1 MKRLVW
7 LLVLIGAFSVVKG
20 QEEAYDISSP
30 KKSVY
35 NHLFYLQ
42 QEQYEPQVAALSLA
56 NKKVSLE
63 NPSRAAIQLI
73 QIYDG
78 KGIKIDLSDIPD
90 ELDYVDSISQ
100 QARYVVSNQIPEL
113 YLVRQGNKW
122 VYSEK
127 SINSIAEL
135 HSQIYPGGLHRL
147 MNAVPK
153 SWHSQFLGLQIGQ
166 WIGVLLILL
175 LSILG
180 YKLLS
185 WFARWALL
193 KVIRKVNKAYVS
205 NVFLQGVVRPLSG
218 FLVLGLVK
226 TLVPAL
232 LLPIDLNKYL
242 MLGLNIWH
250 PLLGTLVFYRLVGFL
265 ADYFGSR
272 AQRTEGKL
280 DDQLVPLVSKFAKVL
295 VILIGV
301 AYILTGLGVDVS
313 SYLVG
318 VSIGGLA
325 IALAAQD
332 TLKNL
337 FGSAMIFLDRPF
349 QIGDWINYNGMDG
362 TVEEVGFRS
371 TRVRTFYNSIITVP
385 NGKLADSHV
394 DNYGM
399 RIYRR
404 YSTHITITYDT
415 PPERIEVFIEGLRE
429 IVRNHPNT
437 RKDYYEIHMNDLGAS
452 ALEILFYIFFETPDW
467 GAELK
472 ARHEVLMAV
481 IRLANELGIRF
492 AFPTQTVHIEDL
504 PGQSSLTPTY
514 NESKAEVESTM
525 KDFIA
530 AWKASNKGQGSK

>member
-1 MKRLVW
+1 MIRFTWLF
-7 LLVLIGAFSVVKG
+7 LLVCVFSVAKAQKDPIDLG
-20 QEEAYDISSP
+20 SP
-30 KKSVY
+30 NKAVY

-42 QEQYEPQVAALSLA
+42 EEQYRPELSALSLG
-56 NKKVSLE
+56 NKKVELE
-63 NPSRAAIQLI
+63 NPSRTAIQLI

-78 KGIKIDLSDIPD
+78 KGIKIDLGSIPD
-90 ELDYVDSISQ
+90 NLDYLDSISQ
-100 QARYVVSNQIPEL
+100 KPRYVVSSQIPEL

-122 VYSEK
+122 VYSEQ
-127 SINSIAEL
+127 SIKDIPEL
-135 HSQIYPGGLHRL
+135 HSALYPGGLYRL
-147 MNAVPK
+147 MNAVPR
-153 SWHSQFLGLQIGQ
+153 SWHSKFLGLQVGQ
-166 WIGVLLILL
+166 WIGMLILL
-175 LSILG
+175 LISVLV

-185 WFARWALL
+185 WLLRWALL

-205 NVFLQGVVRPLSG
+205 NVFLQGVIRPISG
-218 FLVLGLVK
+218 FIVLGIAK
-226 TLVPAL
+226 ALVPSL
-232 LLPIDLNKYL
+232 LLPIDFNKYL
-242 MLGLNIWH
+242 MLGLNVWY
-250 PLLGTLVFYRLVGFL
+250 PALGTLIFYRLVGFL

-272 AQRTEGKL
+272 AERTEGKL
-280 DDQLVPLVSKFAKVL
+280 DDQLVPLVSKFVKVL

-301 AYILTGLGVDVS
+301 AYILHGIGVDVS

-325 IALAAQD
+325 LALAAQD

-371 TRVRTFYNSIITVP
+371 TRVRTFYNSVITVP

-399 RIYRR
+399 RVYRR

-429 IVRNHPNT
+429 IVRNHPDT
-437 RKDYYEIHMNDLGAS
+437 RKDYYEVHMNDLGAS
-452 ALEILFYIFFETPDW
+452 SLQILFYIFFQSPDW

-504 PGQSSLTPTY
+504 PGQKSLTPTY
-514 NESKAEVESTM
+514 NESKAEVEATM
-525 KDFIA
+525 QDFIA
-530 AWKASNKGQGSK
+530 AWKTSNSGTKGM